1 LELPELVQPIQKE
14 HRNPMQTVLA
24 AEFDEHSFENTP
36 LPARAGVGLKPEH
49 VSDIL
54 ECNADIGFF
63 EVHAENYMGAGG
75 MPHALLAAIRE
86 KYPLSLHGVGMSI
99 GGDSMLSSDHL
110 ARFKAVMDRYQPGM
124 ISEHLAWSTHDD
136 IYYNDL
142 LPAPYTDATLTRVS
156 DHIDEMQNYL
166 GRQVLIENPST
177 YVTFAQSTWSEVDF
191 IAEFAKRTGCGLLF
205 DVNNVFV
212 SATNHGYSPRDYI
225 KAFPLHLVQEVHL
238 AGHASAV
245 DDQERLLLI
254 DAHDRQVCDDVWALY
269 ELTLSL
275 AGPLP
280 SLIEWDAEVP
290 DWPIL
295 AAEAARADEILGR
308 NTKSEKLSD
317 LSISKLNIENDGFQA
332 NVG

>member
-1 LELPELVQPIQKE
+1 
-14 HRNPMQTVLA
+14 MQTVLA
-24 AEFDEHSFENTP
+24 AEFDERCFDISP
-36 LPARAGVGLKPEH
+36 LPVRAGVGLKPEH
-49 VSDIL
+49 IADIL
-54 ECNADIGFF
+54 STNADVGFF

-75 MPHALLAAIRE
+75 MPHAQLAAIRD

-99 GGDSMLSSDHL
+99 GGNTPLSDAHL
-110 ARFKAVMDRYQPGM
+110 ERFKAVMERYQPGM
-124 ISEHLAWSTHDD
+124 VSEHLAWSTHDD

-142 LPAPYTDATLTRVS
+142 LPAPYTDATLNRVS
-156 DHIDEMQNYL
+156 EHIDQMQNYL

-225 KAFPLHLVQEVHL
+225 KAFPLHLVQEIHL
-238 AGHASAV
+238 AGHAQAT
-245 DDQERLLLI
+245 DDQDRPLLI
-254 DAHDRQVCDDVWALY
+254 DAHDRQVCNDVWALY

-275 AGPLP
+275 SRPVP

-290 DWPIL
+290 VWSTL
-295 AAEAARADEILGR
+295 AAEAARADKILSR
-308 NTKSEKLSD
+308 NPKIESMVELTESSLKSVK
-317 LSISKLNIENDGFQA
+317 DGIQA
-332 NVG
+332 HAG

>member
-1 LELPELVQPIQKE
+1 
-14 HRNPMQTVLA
+14 MQTVLA
-24 AEFDEHSFENTP
+24 AEFDDYSFEKTS

-54 ECNADIGFF
+54 ECEADIGFF

-75 MPHALLAAIRE
+75 MPHAQLSAIRD
-86 KYPLSLHGVGMSI
+86 KYALSLHGVGMSI
-99 GGDSMLSSDHL
+99 GGNTSLSTAHL
-110 ARFKAVMDRYQPGM
+110 ERFKAIMDRYQPGM
-124 ISEHLAWSTHDD
+124 VSEHLAWSTHDD
-136 IYYNDL
+136 IFYNDL
-142 LPAPYTDATLTRVS
+142 LPAPYTNATLERVS

-177 YVTFAQSTWSEVDF
+177 YITFAQSTWSEVDF
-191 IAEFAKRTGCGLLF
+191 IAEFARRTDCGLLF

-225 KAFPLHLVQEVHL
+225 KAFPLHLVQEIHL
-238 AGHASAV
+238 AGHALAV
-245 DDQERLLLI
+245 DDQERPLLI

-269 ELTLSL
+269 ELTLSVT
-275 AGPLP
+275 GPLP

-295 AAEAARADEILGR
+295 AEEAAHADEILGR
-308 NTKSEKLSD
+308 NTKAEKLD
-317 LSISKLNIENDGFQA
+317 ELSASNLNIRNDGFQA
-332 NVG
+332 NAG

>member
-1 LELPELVQPIQKE
+1 
-14 HRNPMQTVLA
+14 MQTVLA
-24 AEFDEHSFENTP
+24 AEFDDHTFENTP

-49 VSDIL
+49 VRDIL
-54 ECNADIGFF
+54 ASEADIGFF

-99 GGDSMLSSDHL
+99 GGDCALSSDHL
-110 ARFKAVMDRYQPGM
+110 ARFKAVMERYQPGM

-142 LPAPYTDATLTRVS
+142 LPAPYTEATLTRICY
-156 DHIDEMQNYL
+156 HIDEMQNYV

-177 YVTFAQSTWSEVDF
+177 YVTFAQSTWSEFDF

-212 SATNHGYSPRDYI
+212 SATNHGYSAQDYI
-225 KAFPLHLVQEVHL
+225 KAFPLHLVKEIHL
-238 AGHASAV
+238 AGHASTV
-245 DDQERLLLI
+245 DDEERPLLI

-275 AGPLP
+275 TGPLP
-280 SLIEWDAEVP
+280 SLVEWDAQVP
-290 DWPIL
+290 EWPTL

-308 NTKSEKLSD
+308 NRRAAKKRD
-317 LSISKLNIENDGFQA
+317 LTASTPKCENDGFQA